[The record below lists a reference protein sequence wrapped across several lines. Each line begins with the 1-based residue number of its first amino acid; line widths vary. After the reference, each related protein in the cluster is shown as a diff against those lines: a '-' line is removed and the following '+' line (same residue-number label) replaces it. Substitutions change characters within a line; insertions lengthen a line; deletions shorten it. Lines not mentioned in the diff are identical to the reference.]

1 MSVRLAIRF
10 PLGRY
15 HATAW
20 GTHPNEGVVEW
31 PPSPWRL
38 IRALYATWRERAPD
52 VDGGAVRSLLT
63 RLAEPPRYWLPP
75 VGAAHSRHYY
85 PDGQADKKT
94 GFEGTDLA
102 VDAFLAVDPDVP
114 LVVEW
119 PVDLGEAEREAL
131 EALVARLP
139 YLGRADSICVA
150 EVVHVIP
157 EGLEPVDP
165 LDDLPADQPGI
176 RLLTL
181 ANDRGDGQPQVTA
194 TLEQRPPV
202 LRREGRA
209 LPDGAR
215 LVAYPVP
222 VSQPVV
228 PRAVTTR
235 PDATA
240 LRWAVA
246 STPRASILAAVAMG
260 HVLRRAAL
268 AAVTSEGEVPAVLTG
283 RSRNDE
289 LAAGHRHAHFLSLD
303 LDGDGLIEALA
314 IWAPAGLPSSVI
326 DRLAWKIRE
335 LRGHQHIP
343 DFRPCRLGFEVAGTP
358 EHVLGDL
365 VVGPARRWRTMTPFA
380 PRYTE
385 TSRRRRGRERWPAVV
400 ERQVRK
406 ELAVRGFP
414 QPTEV
419 NSASVRSRYH
429 ALEYRR
435 HRPDRQTLADAY
447 RASHVEIT
455 FEEHVRGPLVLG
467 ALSHFGLGLF
477 VPRAD

>member
-1 MSVRLAIRF
+1 MSIRLAIRF

-52 VDGGAVRSLLT
+52 IDGDAVRSLLT
-63 RLAEPPRYWLPP
+63 RLAQPPRYWLPP

-85 PDGQADKKT
+85 PDGQADENT

-150 EVVHVIP
+150 EVVQAVP

-165 LDDLPADQPGI
+165 LDDMPADQPGI

-181 ANDRGDGQPQVTA
+181 SDDRGDGEHQVRA

-202 LRREGRA
+202 LRRERRA
-209 LPDGAR
+209 LPDGTR
-215 LVAYPVP
+215 LVAYAVPASRTVPPVEM
-222 VSQPVV
+222 
-228 PRAVTTR
+228 ATR
-235 PDATA
+235 EDATA

-246 STPRASILAAVAMG
+246 SAPRASILAAVAMG

-268 AAVTSEGEVPAVLTG
+268 AAVTSAGEAPAVLTG
-283 RSRNDE
+283 RSRGDE

-303 LDGDGLIEALA
+303 LDDDGLIETLA
-314 IWAPAGLPSSVI
+314 IWVPAGLSSSVI
-326 DRLAWKIRE
+326 DRLAWKVRE
-335 LRGHQHIP
+335 IRGHQHIP
-343 DFRPCRLGFEVAGTP
+343 DFRPCRLGFEAAGMP
-358 EHVLGDL
+358 EDVLGSRI
-365 VVGPARRWRTMTPFA
+365 VGPARRWRTMTPFA

-385 TSRRRRGRERWPAVV
+385 TSRRRRGRDRWPAVV

-414 QPTEV
+414 QPTEIV
-419 NSASVRSRYH
+419 SASVGCRYP

-447 RASHVEIT
+447 RASHVEIS
-455 FEEHVRGPLVLG
+455 FDEPVRGPLALG

-477 VPRAD
+477 VPRPE